1 MRDITV
7 KEFIAALEKI
17 ENKDAK
23 LLYFNEDDRGWSSEI
38 TVGEIYD
45 RENPS
50 EILALGVF
58 GGSDYDCDVDLPG
71 RRDRGYKEIL

>member
-7 KEFIAALEKI
+7 REFIAELEKI

-58 GGSDYDCDVDLPG
+58 GGSDLDLDIDLPP
-71 RRDRGYKEIL
+71 RRNRGFKEVL